1 MAALGRRQPRSER
14 VENGHSF
21 TYAHTMTPGELER
34 LRGRIMTGESMTSEL
49 WTLRKTALETDIS
62 DGTAEALS
70 DLWNLAFHREGLF
83 PKIEAAK
90 ALVEAALATNSSYPI
105 LTNDGLIYD
114 SLSPVDRQE
123 LVRFILNRISGA
135 KPAIAKQVL
144 LNFVDDLRGNGPQ
157 V

>member
-1 MAALGRRQPRSER
+1 
-14 VENGHSF
+14 
-21 TYAHTMTPGELER
+21 MTPGELER

-123 LVRFILNRISGA
+123 LVRFILDRISGA